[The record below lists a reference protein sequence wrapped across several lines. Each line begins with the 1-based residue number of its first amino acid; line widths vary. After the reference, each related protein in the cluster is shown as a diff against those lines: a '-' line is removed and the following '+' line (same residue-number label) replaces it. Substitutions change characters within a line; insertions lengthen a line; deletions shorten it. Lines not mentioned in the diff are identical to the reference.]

1 MRLAR
6 VAGTLALA
14 VVAWGRDPA
23 TPAVHHTY
31 FESSLNKLLY
41 FKNPATLLGLD
52 RTTGTVHRSS
62 DYGAKWT
69 AVSDIPAGKASRL
82 YAHPFEPKM
91 AFVLTEDTEHWVTR
105 NEGTT
110 WEQFSTPL
118 APTTSGERA
127 ISFHAHRT
135 RWMLFTGERC
145 TEETVGWWPF
155 PRLVCHDEAFYTKDG
170 FEQAV
175 RDHKDG
181 DRTGQA
187 ITALM
192 DKSRAVAKC
201 MWARH
206 TPEFQEM
213 AEEAIFCL
221 EIVSLD
227 HKDRR
232 TLSEP
237 IKHSLANATKVHYA
251 RAHRS
256 LSDDLA
262 GMLDGLAKPKTERLV
277 VSEDFFATQRIVSFG
292 SGNDGRGG
300 DRAGGGVVAISVVKD
315 FLLAAIGH
323 AHSDEMDLFVSQ
335 DGHEWAESHV
345 PLPPGAREDAYTV
358 LESTKY
364 AVFVDVESSAS
375 SVAGSLYRSNSNG
388 TYYTVSLEHTHRAR
402 DGAVDVERVHG
413 VTGVVIA
420 NQVSNWDQAQKGDIL
435 GRHNLKLRS
444 RISFDDGATWRYLRA
459 PTKDADGQKYACSD
473 SQWQSG
479 ECALHVHSVT
489 STRTPGRVFGAPAA
503 PGIVLAV
510 GSVGAQLLE
519 WRDCDTFL
527 SRDGGLTWTFV
538 LKGAH
543 HVQMADSGVALVAVS
558 DMDAVNEMQ
567 YSVDGGQKWQ
577 TVALETTVRV
587 TSLVVDDDGL
597 SPVVL
602 AAGSVRT
609 GTHAHNQVVVALDF
623 GAVWKQQCAVD
634 ASDPKPNSDMEQF
647 VLDAHDTGCVMG
659 HRAEY
664 VRRKADAPCVLRLDR
679 VLEPQLSDCACT
691 DHDFECDYN
700 YDRDSSGKCQLEGS
714 VVVPKGQC
722 RNKSDKFMAS
732 SGYRRIPGD
741 TCTPTLHDPDA
752 PVERP
757 CPQAQPEAPTDSKL
771 GPVTHHTLRV
781 KGMPRLMVFPNST
794 DYLLMTSEQQ
804 LFRSDSEGT
813 KWIEIDLATVD
824 SKVGRPVYLAEHKYD
839 AHRAFVY
846 TDRDA
851 LLFTNN
857 RGATWTRVKG
867 VPAKAN
873 ALHIRPLLDFS
884 AEDPDW
890 LLFIGGTECPNC
902 HTEIWASRDN
912 GLHWSR
918 VTTHATKCLFA
929 RTNEFSALPPA
940 SVVCTGY
947 DGNSEQDQPRA
958 GSRVEVRVFT
968 EPFGKSTHHT
978 IKAPDSCEVGEF
990 HVYGQFMVFAAVCG
1004 DELRMC
1010 VSDDGRTMYEA
1021 RFPPGVHVRA
1031 DAFTLLPA
1039 HAGTVLL
1046 DVESVRS
1053 SAQWGSGW
1061 GELFASNSN
1070 GTHFHRVLQHT
1081 NRAPSGSV
1089 DVERVAGLRGMLLAN
1104 RVSNADALGHP
1115 GVHKRLHTVASWDD
1129 GMSWHALAPPSD
1141 SKCDDCSLHLFG
1153 PAMMGN
1159 AHFGAPS
1166 APGTMV
1172 GVGSVGTHLGRY
1184 MQSRTFMSRDGGV
1197 TWADIGDEAQ
1207 HVLVD
1212 HGALIVLVPD
1222 AKPTDTLRFSADGG
1236 ASWTSYRFSDT
1247 QVLVDSIEAG
1257 DGGGQRV
1264 LLSTRP
1270 FVESGGVSLD
1280 ESLLVTVDFS
1290 QLHAQKCVLDERDH
1304 TRSDFELWTPRWGP
1318 SRRDASMCI
1327 LGAETSYWRRTPR
1340 AACFVGD
1347 EFAPP
1352 STRTRVC
1359 ECSMSDYECDEGFW
1373 RNDYGECVLDGAD
1386 PEQPSGCRDGTSYVG
1401 RSGYRRMA
1409 QTECTNGPDLT
1420 RPVQRLCGRAGGVH
1434 ASAHV
1439 LDAPIAD
1446 LQYFANSPHMVVRT
1460 DTGKVHVSLD
1470 EGSKWTPLPSPD
1482 YAEHTPTEFVSI
1494 VRHPYFEDYAYFVP
1508 HAGTVALYTDDEAR
1522 TTRVLHLPALP
1533 ALHPPLRFHPEY
1545 PDWLLFMGK
1554 CTDPGCSAQGFVS
1567 RDHGLHWDAVHGAL
1581 GPAGCTFLRTDRAHK
1596 PHRQAIACARHIDSG
1611 GDVVVSENW
1620 FHSEHT
1626 LVSNATDF
1634 AIFGEF
1640 LLVSQDADD
1649 GRALTMHVSNDGH
1662 SSAVAQFPGDAHTM
1676 DPAYTVLEPAAGFEY
1691 TDTNGRTHTTPGSGL
1706 MMHVTKSTEPGS
1718 EWGTLYTSNSN
1729 GTYYRRSLEYVNRDE
1744 SGLVDFER
1752 IRGLEGIALANIV
1765 SNPQTAHN
1773 GTPKRLRSM
1782 VTMDGGARWHYLRVE
1797 GSTPCS
1803 QTAPQS
1809 GSCALHLHGY
1819 TEVSDPENIYSAKGA
1834 IGLVMGVGN
1843 VGPHL
1848 SHIGQA
1854 STYLSTNGGVS
1865 WTQVRKGPMWHEFG
1879 DHGALLIVAD
1889 RIHPVS
1895 VVEYSLDRG
1904 SSWLTLQLPK
1914 EAQHVR
1920 VEMLTTSPDS
1930 TSRKFVLFGQ
1940 ANGRNVI
1947 VGLDFS
1953 GAQPR
1958 ACTFKADEKDGDFEL
1973 FSPRMLGSDQQ
1984 CLLGRQVE
1992 YYRRKPLAACSVGE
2006 EFRPVRQL
2014 THICECTKYDY
2025 ECNHNF
2031 VRQTTNDGL
2040 GKCMLIEGMSAPR
2053 TNCTQG
2059 MRDYFVIEAAYR
2071 KIPQSICHN
2080 GVVLDR
2086 PTEVWCPGKARS
2098 VAIFWSLILPIAFL
2112 TLAYVAYKRWRDQ
2125 YPYLRLE
2132 DIGTAV
2138 RPALRNLQAQRP
2150 TGLVNQLQPI
2160 FTTALSTFSAVGS
2173 AARESTLWV
2182 VDKAAPYLP
2191 HSIQRWSYEHP
2202 PRWGAQ
2208 SLDGRSRHAIRGSN
2222 NMSRFTYH
2230 PVSTNEAA
2238 GRVFG
2243 SYDDELPDEYDE
2255 VEAGFNHFLDDERD
2269 ETEQDAMVVD
2279 RQVLFANAEFSDED
2293 EDVGQTV

>member
-6 VAGTLALA
+6 VASTLALA

-237 IKHSLANATKVHYA
+237 VKHSPANATKVHYA

-388 TYYTVSLEHTHRAR
+388 TYYTMSLEHTHRAR

-587 TSLVVDDDGL
+587 ASLVVDDDGL

-664 VRRKADAPCVLRLDR
+664 VRRKADAHCVLRLDR

-732 SGYRRIPGD
+732 SGYRRIPGN
-741 TCTPTLHDPDA
+741 TCTPTLRDPDA

-757 CPQAQPEAPTDSKL
+757 CPQAQPETPTDSKL

-781 KGMPRLMVFPNST
+781 KGVPRLMVFPNST

-824 SKVGRPVYLAEHKYD
+824 SKVGQPVYLAEHKYD

-857 RGATWTRVKG
+857 RGATWTRIKG

-890 LLFIGGTECPNC
+890 LLFVGGTECPNC

-912 GLHWSR
+912 GLHWNR

-929 RTNEFSALPPA
+929 RTHEFSALPPA

-1184 MQSRTFMSRDGGV
+1184 TQSRTFMSRDGGV
-1197 TWADIGDEAQ
+1197 TWTDIGDEAQ

-1409 QTECTNGPDLT
+1409 QSECTNGPDLT

-1482 YAEHTPTEFVSI
+1482 YAEHTPEFMSI

-1508 HAGTVALYTDDEAR
+1508 HVGTAALYTDDEAR

-1620 FHSEHT
+1620 FRSEHT

-2031 VRQTTNDGL
+2031 VRETTNDGL

-2071 KIPQSICHN
+2071 KIPQSICRN

-2138 RPALRNLQAQRP
+2138 RPALRNLHAQRP

-2243 SYDDELPDEYDE
+2243 SYDDDLPDEYDE

>member
-1 MRLAR
+1 
-6 VAGTLALA
+6 
-14 VVAWGRDPA
+14 
-23 TPAVHHTY
+23 
-31 FESSLNKLLY
+31 
-41 FKNPATLLGLD
+41 
-52 RTTGTVHRSS
+52 
-62 DYGAKWT
+62 
-69 AVSDIPAGKASRL
+69 
-82 YAHPFEPKM
+82 M

-105 NEGTT
+105 NEGVT

-145 TEETVGWWPF
+145 TEETAGWWPF

-175 RDHKDG
+175 RDHKAG
-181 DRTGQA
+181 DRTGTA

-201 MWARH
+201 IWARH
-206 TPEFQEM
+206 TLEFQEM

-221 EIVSLD
+221 EIVPLD
-227 HKDRR
+227 NDKR

-237 IKHSLANATKVHYA
+237 VKQSATNATKVHYA
-251 RAHRS
+251 HRRS

-262 GMLDGLAKPKTERLV
+262 GMLDGLAKPKTERLI
-277 VSEDFFATQRIVSFG
+277 VSEDFFATHRVVSFG

-300 DRAGGGVVAISVVKD
+300 DRAGGGVVAISVVKN

-364 AVFVDVESSAS
+364 AVFIDVESSAS
-375 SVAGSLYRSNSNG
+375 NVAGSLYRSNSNG
-388 TYYTVSLEHTHRAR
+388 TYYTMSLEHTHRAR

-420 NQVSNWDQAQKGDIL
+420 NQVSNWDNAQKGDIL
-435 GRHNLKLRS
+435 GRHDIKLRS

-459 PTKDADGQKYACSD
+459 PAKDADGQKYACSD
-473 SQWQSG
+473 SQWESG

-489 STRTPGRVFGAPAA
+489 STRTPGRVFGARAA

-543 HVQMADSGVALVAVS
+543 HVQMADSGTALVAVS
-558 DMDAVNEMQ
+558 DIDAVSEMQ
-567 YSVDGGQKWQ
+567 YSVDGGLKWQ
-577 TVALETTVRV
+577 TVALETTIRV

-602 AAGSVRT
+602 AAGSVRS
-609 GTHAHNQVVVALDF
+609 GTHAHAQAVISLDF
-623 GAVWKQQCAVD
+623 DAVYKQCVVD
-634 ASDPKPNSDMEQF
+634 ANDPKPNSEMEKF

-664 VRRKADAPCVLRLDR
+664 LRRKPDAKCVLRLNR
-679 VLEPQLSDCACT
+679 VLEPQLTDCACT

-714 VVVPKGQC
+714 MVVPKGQC
-722 RNKSDKFMAS
+722 RNKGDRFMAS

-741 TCTPTLHDPDA
+741 TCTPTSRDPGA
-752 PVERP
+752 PIERP
-757 CPQAQPEAPTDSKL
+757 CPQAQPDTPSSPKL

-781 KGMPRLMVFPNST
+781 KGEPRLMVFPNST

-804 LFRSDSEGT
+804 LFRTDSEGT

-824 SKVGRPVYLAEHKYD
+824 SKIGRPVYLAEHKYD
-839 AHRAFVY
+839 THRAFVY
-846 TDRDA
+846 TDRDV
-851 LLFTNN
+851 LLFTKD
-857 RGATWTRVKG
+857 RGATWTRIN

-890 LLFIGGTECPNC
+890 LLFVGGTECPNC
-902 HTEIWASRDN
+902 HTEIYASRDN
-912 GLHWSR
+912 GSHWNR

-929 RTNEFSALPPA
+929 RTLEFHTLPPA

-947 DGNSEQDQPRA
+947 DGKSEQDQPHD
-958 GSRVEVRVFT
+958 SPIEVRVFT

-978 IKAPDSCEVGEF
+978 IKAPDGCEVGEF
-990 HVYGQFMVFAAVCG
+990 HVYGQFMVFAAVCK

-1053 SAQWGSGW
+1053 SEQWGSGY
-1061 GELFASNSN
+1061 GELFSSNSN

-1104 RVSNADALGHP
+1104 RVSNADALGP

-1129 GMSWHALAPPSD
+1129 GLSWHALPPPSD
-1141 SKCDDCSLHLFG
+1141 AKCDDCSLHLFG
-1153 PAMMGN
+1153 PAMLGN
-1159 AHFGAPS
+1159 AHFGAPL
-1166 APGTMV
+1166 APGTML
-1172 GVGSVGTHLGRY
+1172 GMGSVGTHLGRY
-1184 MQSRTFMSRDGGV
+1184 MQSRTYMSRDGGV
-1197 TWADIGDEAQ
+1197 TWTDIGDEAQ

-1212 HGALIVLVPD
+1212 HGALIVLVAD
-1222 AKPTDTLRFSADGG
+1222 AKPTDTLRYSADGG
-1236 ASWTSYRFSDT
+1236 VSWTSYRFSDT

-1270 FVESGGVSLD
+1270 FVESGGISLD

-1304 TRSDFELWTPRWGP
+1304 TRSDFELWTPRWGS

-1327 LGAETSYWRRTPR
+1327 LGASTSYWRRSPL
-1340 AACFVGD
+1340 APCFVGD
-1347 EFAPP
+1347 SFAPP
-1352 STRTRVC
+1352 STRSHLC
-1359 ECSMSDYECDEGFW
+1359 ECSISDYECDEGFW

-1386 PEQPSGCRDGTSYVG
+1386 PEQPHGCRDGTEYEG

-1409 QTECTNGPDLT
+1409 QTQCTNGLDLM

-1434 ASAHV
+1434 ANAYV

-1446 LQYFANSPHMVVRT
+1446 IQYFANSPHMVVRT

-1470 EGSKWTPLPSPD
+1470 EGSKWTVLPAPD
-1482 YAEHTPTEFVSI
+1482 YAEHTPTEFLSI
-1494 VRHPYFEDYAYFVP
+1494 IRHPYFEDYAYFVP
-1508 HAGTVALYTDDEAR
+1508 RDGKTALYTDDEAR
-1522 TTRVLHLPALP
+1522 TTRVLHLPSVP

-1554 CTDPGCSAQGFVS
+1554 CTDPQCSAQGFVS
-1567 RDHGLHWDAVHGAL
+1567 RDHGLHWDTIHGAL
-1581 GPAGCTFLRTDRAHK
+1581 GPAGCAFLRTDRAHK
-1596 PHRQAIACARHIDSG
+1596 PHRQSIACARHIDTG
-1611 GDVVVSENW
+1611 GDVVVSTDW
-1620 FHSEHT
+1620 FRTEHT

-1649 GRALTMHVSNDGH
+1649 GRALTMHVSSDGH
-1662 SSAVAQFPGDAHTM
+1662 TSSVAQFPGDAHTM

-1691 TDTNGRTHTTPGSGL
+1691 TDSNGHTHTTPGSGL
-1706 MMHVTKSTEPGS
+1706 MMHVTKSISPGS

-1729 GTYYRRSLEYVNRDE
+1729 GTYYRQSLEYVNRDE

-1752 IRGLEGIALANIV
+1752 IRGLEGIALANVV
-1765 SNPQTAHN
+1765 SNAQSAHN
-1773 GTPKRLRSM
+1773 GTPKRLQSM
-1782 VTMDGGARWHYLRVE
+1782 VTLDGGARWHYLRVD
-1797 GSTPCS
+1797 GATPCS

-1848 SHIGQA
+1848 THIGQA

-1904 SSWLTLQLPK
+1904 SSWLTLQLPS

-1920 VEMLTTSPDS
+1920 VDVLTTSPDS

-1958 ACTFKADEKDGDFEL
+1958 ACVFNADSTEGDFEL
-1973 FSPRMLGSDQQ
+1973 FSPQTMDANR

-1992 YYRRKPLAACSVGE
+1992 YYRRKPRAMCSVGE
-2006 EFRPVRQL
+2006 EFRSVRQL
-2014 THICECTKYDY
+2014 AHICECTKYDY

-2031 VRQTTNDGL
+2031 VRETLSDGSL
-2040 GKCMLIEGMSAPR
+2040 GKCVLIEGMSAPR

-2059 MRDYFVIEAAYR
+2059 TKDYFIIEAAYR
-2071 KIPQSICHN
+2071 KIPQSICRN
-2080 GVVLDR
+2080 GLVLDR

-2098 VAIFWSLILPIAFL
+2098 VAIFWSIVLPVVFL

-2138 RPALRNLQAQRP
+2138 RPALRNLHAQRP
-2150 TGLVNQLQPI
+2150 TGLIQQLQPI
-2160 FTTALSTFSAVGS
+2160 FTTALSTFSAVAG
-2173 AARESTLWV
+2173 AARESTLWA

-2191 HSIQRWSYEHP
+2191 HAIQRWSYEHP

-2208 SLDGRSRHAIRGSN
+2208 SLDGRSRHTIRGS

-2230 PVSTNEAA
+2230 PLSTNEAA

-2243 SYDDELPDEYDE
+2243 SHELQDEYDE

-2269 ETEQDAMVVD
+2269 ETEQDARVVD
-2279 RQVLFANAEFSDED
+2279 RQVLFANAEFSDE
-2293 EDVGQTV
+2293 EEV